1 MGLCAQRVYYGSR
14 IIKWKGVSLKFKL
27 ITSSGFDEYSKDLLG
42 ELLGTDNKPAKFADK
57 IKSKEVKRTWF
68 HTIEIDSFEELL
80 EFKQACGCNL
90 VIEEVGNIPT
100 LEIYDSYR
108 E

>member
-1 MGLCAQRVYYGSR
+1 MKISDL
-14 IIKWKGVSLKFKL
+14 IKSLEKIKAKHGDLPIAFEVSDDDCCP
-27 ITSSGFDEYSKDLLG
+27 I
-42 ELLGTDNKPAKFADK
+42 DK

-68 HTIEIDSFEELL
+68 HTIEIDSLEELL
-80 EFKQACGCNL
+80 EFKQACGCNI

>member
-1 MGLCAQRVYYGSR
+1 M
-14 IIKWKGVSLKFKL
+14 KFKL
-27 ITSSGFDEYSKDLLG
+27 ITSSGFDEYTKDLLG
-42 ELLGTDNKPAKFADK
+42 ELIGVFNKPANADK

-68 HTIEIDSFEELL
+68 HTIEIDSLEELL
-80 EFKQACGCNL
+80 EFKQACGCNI